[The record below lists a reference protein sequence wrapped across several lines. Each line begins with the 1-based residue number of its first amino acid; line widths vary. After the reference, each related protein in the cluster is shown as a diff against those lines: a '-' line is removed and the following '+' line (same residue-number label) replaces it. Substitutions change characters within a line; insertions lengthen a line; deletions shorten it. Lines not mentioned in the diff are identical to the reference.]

1 MIETLTNN
9 ERRQLADLRQTLRM
23 IADLAGTRGRS
34 PTSDVIYDMAMA
46 ALNRALF
53 SSPACPYCNIVNNH
67 LVTCP
72 EAPQ

>member
-1 MIETLTNN
+1 MIETMTNN
-9 ERRQLADLRQTLRM
+9 ERRQLADLRLTLRQ
-23 IADLAGTRGRS
+23 IADLAGAKGRS

-46 ALNRALF
+46 ALNRAF
-53 SSPACPYCNIVNNH
+53 SASPACPYCNIVNNH